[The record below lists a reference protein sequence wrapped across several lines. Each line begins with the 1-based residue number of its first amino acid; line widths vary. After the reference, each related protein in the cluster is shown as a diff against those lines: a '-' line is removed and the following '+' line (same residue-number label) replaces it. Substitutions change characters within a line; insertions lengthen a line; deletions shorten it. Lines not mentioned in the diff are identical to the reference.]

1 MLKKYDLTING
12 KQFEVAIEEV
22 GYTTAK
28 VLVNGNPYDI
38 ELTHEEQKDMIPK
51 LVRSNTPS
59 PGVLPREPV
68 TTSPDHLRKSDVVTA
83 PMPGLILEILVN
95 KGDSVKAGQLLV
107 KMEAMKM
114 ENEIRS
120 PVDGT
125 VKEIKVKAQQDVL
138 EGDVLILF

>member
-12 KQFEVAIEEV
+12 KQFEVAINEV

-28 VLVNGNPYDI
+28 VTVNGNPYEI
-38 ELTHEEQKDMIPK
+38 EMTHEEQKDMIPK
-51 LVRSNTPS
+51 LVRSNSPS
-59 PGVLPREPV
+59 Q
-68 TTSPDHLRKSDVVTA
+68 LRKSDVVTA

-95 KGDSVKAGQLLV
+95 QGDSVKAGQLLL

-120 PVDGT
+120 PVDGI
-125 VKEIKVKAQQDVL
+125 VREIKIKASQDVL
-138 EGDVLILF
+138 EGDVLMLFQS